1 MNRPSLARYAMSAA
15 LLSTALLSTTLLS
28 TTLMTGCSFSAS
40 SRSSSSSGDDDKTV
54 VQQAPNYPEQLLQ
67 LNEAHEKKLI
77 SDEDYQKQLKKIQKA
92 MNK

>member
-1 MNRPSLARYAMSAA
+1 MIRPSLARYAISAA
-15 LLSTALLSTTLLS
+15 LLSTAL
-28 TTLMTGCSFSAS
+28 MAGCSFSAS
-40 SRSSSSSGDDDKTV
+40 SRSSSSSSGGDDDTTV
-54 VQQAPNYPEQLLQ
+54 VQQAPNYPQQLLQ

>member
-1 MNRPSLARYAMSAA
+1 MKKVSAGYAIPALLLSAA
-15 LLSTALLSTTLLS
+15 LMA
-28 TTLMTGCSFSAS
+28 GCSFSAS
-40 SRSSSSSGDDDKTV
+40 SRSSSSSSNDDDEATV

-77 SDEDYQKQLKKIQKA
+77 SDEDYQKQLTKIQKA

>member
-1 MNRPSLARYAMSAA
+1 MKKLPHTRYAMSAI
-15 LLSTALLSTTLLS
+15 LLSTALIS
-28 TTLMTGCSFSAS
+28 GCSFSAS
-40 SRSSSSSGDDDKTV
+40 SRSSSSDDDETTTV

-77 SDEDYQKQLKKIQKA
+77 SDSDYQAQLKKINKA

>member
-1 MNRPSLARYAMSAA
+1 MSRPSLARYAISAVLLSAA
-15 LLSTALLSTTLLS
+15 LT
-28 TTLMTGCSFSAS
+28 TGCSFSAS
-40 SRSSSSSGDDDKTV
+40 SRSSSSSSGGDDDTTV

-67 LNEAHEKKLI
+67 LNEAHDKKLI

>member
-1 MNRPSLARYAMSAA
+1 MSRPSLARYAISAVLLSAA
-15 LLSTALLSTTLLS
+15 LT
-28 TTLMTGCSFSAS
+28 TGCSFSAS
-40 SRSSSSSGDDDKTV
+40 SRSSSSSSDDDETTV

-77 SDEDYQKQLKKIQKA
+77 SDQDYQKQLKKIQKE

>member
-1 MNRPSLARYAMSAA
+1 MIRPSLARYTISAV
-15 LLSTALLSTTLLS
+15 LLSTALIA
-28 TTLMTGCSFSAS
+28 GCSS
-40 SRSSSSSGDDDKTV
+40 SRSSSSSSADDEAVV

-77 SDEDYQKQLKKIQKA
+77 SDEDYQKQLTKIQKA

>member
-1 MNRPSLARYAMSAA
+1 MKKLPHACYAMSAI
-15 LLSTALLSTTLLS
+15 LLSTALIS
-28 TTLMTGCSFSAS
+28 GCSFSAS
-40 SRSSSSSGDDDKTV
+40 SRSSSSSSSDDDETTTV

-77 SDEDYQKQLKKIQKA
+77 SDEDYQAQLKKINKA

>member
-1 MNRPSLARYAMSAA
+1 MKKLPHARYAMSAI
-15 LLSTALLSTTLLS
+15 LLSTALIS
-28 TTLMTGCSFSAS
+28 GCSFSAS
-40 SRSSSSSGDDDKTV
+40 SRSSSSSSSDDDETTTV

-77 SDEDYQKQLKKIQKA
+77 SDEDYQAQLKKINKA